1 MKLQRVPVSKLRANP
16 KNPRI
21 IKDEKFQK
29 LVQSIKDFPEML
41 ELRPIVVD
49 GDWMVLGGNM
59 RLKACPAAG
68 LKEVPVAIA
77 ADLTPDQ
84 QREFIIKDNV
94 GFGEWQW
101 DALANEWDA
110 NELIDWGLD
119 VPSFEQEAL
128 TLPDNENPYTKKI
141 EAPIYK
147 ITGEKPQPEQTYDV
161 TRYLRLCKR
170 VDDSN
175 VSDAEKALLKLA
187 AARHIVFDYAQMAEL
202 YAHSNAEMQDLMEE
216 SALVIIDFDKAIELE
231 YAKITQHLVDEFEE
245 HFDEHA

>member
-1 MKLQRVPVSKLRANP
+1 MTLQRVPVSKLRANP

-59 RLKACPAAG
+59 RLKACQAAG

-94 GFGEWQW
+94 GFGEWEW
-101 DALANEWDA
+101 NALANEWDA
-110 NELIDWGLD
+110 ETLDKWGLD
-119 VPSFEQEAL
+119 VPEMIDEAEEGDEIEFPQSVQLAPTQEYIVLVAEPNSTEWDDLKGAFALGMVRRGGYKAGSPFEATGVERVLRWTEA
-128 TLPDNENPYTKKI
+128 
-141 EAPIYK
+141 
-147 ITGEKPQPEQTYDV
+147 
-161 TRYLRLCKR
+161 RRR
-170 VDDSN
+170 
-175 VSDAEKALLKLA
+175 
-187 AARHIVFDYAQMAEL
+187 
-202 YAHSNAEMQDLMEE
+202 LME
-216 SALVIIDFDKAIELE
+216 AANVNRD
-231 YAKITQHLVDEFEE
+231 T
-245 HFDEHA
+245 